1 MDVCVVNTGS
11 ILRKALE
18 QYRAREARPV
28 ENDVSKLE
36 AMGARVVE
44 ADLVRMAGRRVQD
57 KIRHDPGAISAVAI
71 ELAQQARRA
80 KERLAS

>member
-1 MDVCVVNTGS
+1 VVNTGP

-28 ENDVSKLE
+28 ENDVSKIE
-36 AMGARVVE
+36 ATGVKVIA
-44 ADLVRMAGRRVQD
+44 ADMVRLAGRRVQE
-57 KIRHDPGAISAVAI
+57 KIRHDPGAISAI
-71 ELAQQARRA
+71 TIDLARQGRRA

>member
-1 MDVCVVNTGS
+1 MEVCVVNTGP
-11 ILRKALE
+11 IRQKALE

-28 ENDVSKLE
+28 ENDVSNLA
-36 AMGARVVE
+36 AMGVKMVQ
-44 ADLVRMAGRRVQD
+44 ADLVRISGRRAQD

-71 ELAQQARRA
+71 QLARQGRRA

>member
-1 MDVCVVNTGS
+1 M
-11 ILRKALE
+11 
-18 QYRAREARPV
+18 

-36 AMGARVVE
+36 AMGIQVVE
-44 ADLVRMAGRRVQD
+44 ADLVRIAGRRLQD

-71 ELAQQARRA
+71 QLARQGRRA